1 MKKLKPIGIYRKCD
15 WVTMTGTSSAILG
28 IILASEGKTM
38 YAVFCLIFSA
48 ICDAFDGVV
57 ARRFKSL
64 KDYEVYGVELDS
76 LSDAIA
82 FGVLPMMIVRNLSV
96 HNIYTLLVSIFF
108 CLTGVIRLAYF
119 NMLSTTRRSDG
130 KQFIGLPITC
140 SAIII
145 PLVYFITFIIGKEYR
160 EIIFP
165 ITLLVTGI
173 LYISPFKLKK
183 LSTREKVVLSIMG
196 LLVIAI
202 TLIKIW

>member
-96 HNIYTLLVSIFF
+96 HNIYTILVSIFF

-173 LYISPFKLKK
+173 LYISPFRLKK

>member
-96 HNIYTLLVSIFF
+96 HNIYTILVSIFF